1 MNFPKYVQSN
11 TRSLD
16 TAIREA
22 ANPMMEWYDEKHDD
36 LPFFANVVTDI
47 GYNEPGFKHDFGNY
61 HHTSWSA
68 RTLRE
73 PLDGIPLSFDAC
85 GRKDGSPNV

>member
-68 RTLRE
+68 GHCATAGWNPSIVRCLWAKRW
-73 PLDGIPLSFDAC
+73 IP
-85 GRKDGSPNV
+85 